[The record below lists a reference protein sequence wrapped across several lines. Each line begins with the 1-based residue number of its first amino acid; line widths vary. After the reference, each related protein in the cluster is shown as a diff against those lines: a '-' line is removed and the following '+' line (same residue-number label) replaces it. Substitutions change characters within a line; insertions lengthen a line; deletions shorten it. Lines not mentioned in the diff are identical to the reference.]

1 MLNYFIKKGPL
12 AGAFFLCSILL
23 SNCSSIT
30 KGNSNNFNKS
40 QKANVEIF
48 TVRDFFTQGIH
59 QLYIDVF
66 NKNEDV
72 TIGGM
77 TLYIFDKNCDEVN
90 DDDTSKNTIKSK
102 PVFIGPYKNGVITFH
117 PGKRLKCYLVKN
129 FHKY

>member
-23 SNCSSIT
+23 SNCSSIP

-48 TVRDFFTQGIH
+48 TIRDFFTQGIY
-59 QLYIDVF
+59 QLYFDVF

-72 TIGGM
+72 TIGAM
-77 TLYIFDKNCDEVN
+77 TLYVFNKDCDLIKDN
-90 DDDTSKNTIKSK
+90 DTSDITIRSK

-117 PGKRLKCYLVKN
+117 PRKRLKCYLVKN

>member
-1 MLNYFIKKGPL
+1 MLK
-12 AGAFFLCSILL
+12 FLQL
-23 SNCSSIT
+23 
-30 KGNSNNFNKS
+30 
-40 QKANVEIF
+40 EIF
-48 TVRDFFTQGIH
+48 LLKEFINFIF
-59 QLYIDVF
+59 DVF

-77 TLYIFDKNCDEVN
+77 TLYVFDKNCDEVKDN
-90 DDDTSKNTIKSK
+90 DTSKNTIKSK

>member
-1 MLNYFIKKGPL
+1 LLGYFTKKGPL
-12 AGAFFLCSILL
+12 LGAFFLCLTLI
-23 SNCSSIT
+23 SNCST
-30 KGNSNNFNKS
+30 VPKKNSNNFNKS

-48 TVRDFFTQGIH
+48 TIRDFFTQGTY
-59 QLYIDVF
+59 QLYFDVF

-72 TIGGM
+72 TIGAM
-77 TLYIFDKNCDEVN
+77 TLYVFNKDCDLIKDN
-90 DDDTSKNTIKSK
+90 DTSNITIRSK